1 MHRGR
6 PGMPMD
12 HVRGAEKKRI
22 LVVDDEIY
30 IVHIL
35 EFSLTMEGYEVVT
48 ASCGEDALRKS
59 KERRPDL
66 VVLDVMM
73 PGMDGLEVCRRL
85 RAEEETKDVPI
96 LMLSAKGRE
105 MDRDAG
111 LENGADDYILK
122 PFSPRRLLDRI
133 RSLFDRDDHIEA
145 LDEASSF

>member
-1 MHRGR
+1 MQSDEDRGTR
-6 PGMPMD
+6 K
-12 HVRGAEKKRI
+12 RRI

-48 ASCGEDALRKS
+48 ASCGEDALRKAR
-59 KERRPDL
+59 ERRPDL
-66 VVLDVMM
+66 IVLDVMM

-85 RAEEETKDVPI
+85 RAEEGTEAIPI

-105 MDRDAG
+105 VDREAG
-111 LENGADDYILK
+111 IENGADDYILK

-133 RSLFDRDDHIEA
+133 HLLFDRDDDETT
-145 LDEASSF
+145 LDEASNF